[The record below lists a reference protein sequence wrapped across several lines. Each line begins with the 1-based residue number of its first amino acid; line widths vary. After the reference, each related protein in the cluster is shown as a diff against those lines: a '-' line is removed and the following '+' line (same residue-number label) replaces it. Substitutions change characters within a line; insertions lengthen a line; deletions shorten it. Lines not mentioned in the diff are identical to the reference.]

1 MKRFL
6 IYSVILISTVFAS
19 FSCIDLDEEYE
30 ENLREQEKYYAKL
43 QEQFGKDTVVIEKY
57 LADSSL
63 TAVKDSSGIY
73 YIIEAAGE
81 ELHPD
86 DNSVITVLYKGWLV
100 DGTVFSQTYD
110 DVSYTTNLRGLIA
123 GWRIGIP
130 KIGAGGKI
138 KLFVPSYYGY
148 GDVEWGS
155 VPANSV
161 LIFDIELLSFY

>member
-6 IYSVILISTVFAS
+6 IYSAILISTVFAS
-19 FSCIDLDEEYE
+19 FSCIDLDAEYE
-30 ENLREQEKYYAKL
+30 ENIREQEKYYAKL
-43 QEQFGKDTVVIEKY
+43 QEQFGKDTVIIEKY

-73 YIIEAAGE
+73 FIIEAAGE
-81 ELHPD
+81 ELHPN
-86 DNSVITVLYKGWLV
+86 DNSVITVLYKGQLV
-100 DGTVFSQTYD
+100 DGTVFSQTAD
-110 DVSYTTNLRGLIA
+110 STAYTTNLRSLIT

-148 GDVEWGS
+148 GDQVWGK

-161 LIFDIELLSFY
+161 LIFDINLLSFY